1 MDVSM
6 VTEFIN
12 GVGFPIACVIAMFY
26 MMNKESENHK
36 EEMQKVTE
44 ALNNNTLALTEL
56 RDMISK

>member
-1 MDVSM
+1 MDIGAIQSL
-6 VTEFIN
+6 IAN
-12 GVGFPIACVIAMFY
+12 LGFPIACVLAMFW
-26 MMNKESENHK
+26 MLNKESENHK

>member
-1 MDVSM
+1 MD
-6 VTEFIN
+6 IGAIQGLIAN
-12 GVGFPIACVIAMFY
+12 LGFPIASVIAMFW